1 MNAESMGEKQ
11 MRTTINLWLG
21 KITTTYLHLIRCLA
35 VALVLLVVHPAAAQR
50 AETGT
55 VEADGTLV
63 VHELRL
69 PPSQFNSEEFNKAYA
84 KYEQDVQNWPH
95 PPAWDASKAEWDKFD
110 AAADRLVYGPGYEYA
125 KKTYPVDVVETK
137 IGGVHVGIVTPKGGV
152 KPGNEHRVL
161 LSVHGGGFFMGG
173 RSLVGGLAE
182 SIPVASL
189 TGMKVVTVDY
199 RMAPYF
205 QYPAASEDTEAV
217 YRELLKQYK
226 PESIGMYGCSA
237 GGLLTAQ
244 SVVWFRSKGLP
255 RPGAVGIFC
264 AAPGIS
270 GKDVFGKRGDSSM
283 WTSTG
288 LPWNEEFTR
297 EVGKFGSIH
306 GLPYLRNADPND
318 PRAYPGMS
326 DEELAKFPPSLFV
339 TGTRAS
345 DLSPSSVAHAKFLKL
360 GVDSQLYVQEGGTHG
375 SFLNAAYN
383 APEARDVWT
392 YIARWF
398 DQKLQK

>member
-1 MNAESMGEKQ
+1 
-11 MRTTINLWLG
+11 MRTVTNFSHSLG
-21 KITTTYLHLIRCLA
+21 GLAAASALLILEPA
-35 VALVLLVVHPAAAQR
+35 VAQPAEA
-50 AETGT
+50 GK
-55 VEADGTLV
+55 VEADGTLDIPAY
-63 VHELRL
+63 RL
-69 PPSQFNSEEFNKAYA
+69 PPSEWVSDKFNKSYLEYVKAA
-84 KYEQDVQNWPH
+84 AHWPH
-95 PPAWDASKAEWDKFD
+95 PPAMDAPKAEWDKFD
-110 AAADRLVYGPGYEYA
+110 DDANRAVFGPWVEYY
-125 KKTYPVDVVETK
+125 KTTYPVDIIETK
-137 IGGVHVGIVTPKGGV
+137 ISGVHVAVVTPKGGV
-152 KPGNEHRVL
+152 KLGNENRVII
-161 LSVHGGGFFMGG
+161 SVHGGGFFLG
-173 RSLVGGLAE
+173 RGLVAGLSE
-182 SIPVASL
+182 SMPLASIA
-189 TGMKVVTVDY
+189 GMKVVTIDY
-199 RMAPYF
+199 RMSPNYQF
-205 QYPAASEDTEAV
+205 PAASEDVEAV

-306 GLPYLRNADPND
+306 GLPYLRNADLND